1 MSHQEVLTE
10 QAVTL
15 VDVLWSYGMQE
26 VLTSPGSRSTPIA
39 IAAELHP
46 SIRTHVHPDE
56 RSAAFFALGLAK
68 ADRAPVGLICTSGT
82 AAANYTPAMA
92 EAGLSHIPLIAL
104 TADRP
109 HELRGIGAP
118 QSITQNNMYSN
129 YVKFY
134 TELPLADTHKSLEN
148 LIESKM

>member
-1 MSHQEVLTE
+1 MSHQKALTK
-10 QAVTL
+10 QVFTL
-15 VDVLWSYGMQE
+15 IDVLWSYGMEE
-26 VLTSPGSRSTPIA
+26 VVISPGSRSTPIA

-68 ADRAPVGLICTSGT
+68 AERNPVGLICTSGT
-82 AAANYTPAMA
+82 AAANYTPAIA

-109 HELRGIGAP
+109 HELREIGAP
-118 QSITQNNMYSN
+118 QSIS
-129 YVKFY
+129 
-134 TELPLADTHKSLEN
+134 DRKSTRLN
-148 LIESKM
+148 SSHVSISYAVF